1 MHIVLG
7 ATGHIGS
14 AVAETLLENQ
24 EPVTIVTRSR
34 DKAAIW
40 EQKGAHVAVADV
52 SDVEALWKILDNG
65 QTLFLVNPPAAPN
78 TDTVAEELK
87 TAHYILQA
95 LEGSTIEKVVA
106 ISTYGAQQGDNI
118 ADLGVLYEMEHQLAR
133 LDVPADVIRCAY
145 YMSNW
150 DTALESVMQEGKL
163 YTFLPKAL
171 KLPMVAP
178 QDIGRFAAR
187 LMMQQHENSGLY
199 NFEGPERYS
208 PEDVAQAFGKAL
220 NKPVEVIEI
229 PREERVSSLI
239 SLGFLPK
246 SAESFSN
253 MTDITIEQDFGLD
266 VEPVRGLTTISDYV
280 QLLVN
285 QHIKS

>member
-34 DKAAIW
+34 DKAAEW
-40 EQKGAHVAVADV
+40 ERKGAKAAIADV
-52 SDVEALWKILDNG
+52 SDVEALWKIFDSG
-65 QTLFLVNPPAAPN
+65 KTLFLLNPPASPES
-78 TDTVAEELK
+78 DMVAEELK
-87 TAHYILQA
+87 TVHYILQA

-106 ISTYGAQQGDNI
+106 TSTYGAQQGDNI
-118 ADLGVLYEMEHQLAR
+118 GDLGVLYEMEHQLAR
-133 LDVPADVIRCAY
+133 LDVPADIIRGAY

-150 DTALESVMQEGKL
+150 DTYLESARREGKL
-163 YTFLPKAL
+163 YTFFPKDF

-187 LMMQQHENSGLY
+187 LLMQQHENSGLY
-199 NFEGPERYS
+199 FFEGPEMYS
-208 PEDVAQAFGKAL
+208 AEDVAQAFQHAL
-220 NKPVEVIEI
+220 SKPVEVVEI
-229 PREERVSSLI
+229 PREQRIGLLTSM
-239 SLGFLPK
+239 GFSPK
-246 SAESFSN
+246 SAESLSN
-253 MTDITIEQDFGLD
+253 MTDITIDGNYEVGI
-266 VEPVRGLTTISDYV
+266 EPVRGLTTIFDYV

-285 QHIKS
+285 QPKSF